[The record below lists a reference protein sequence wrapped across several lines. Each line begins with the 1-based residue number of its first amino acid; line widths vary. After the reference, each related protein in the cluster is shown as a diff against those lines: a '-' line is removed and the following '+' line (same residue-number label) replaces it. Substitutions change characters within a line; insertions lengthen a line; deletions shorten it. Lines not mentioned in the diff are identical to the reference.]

1 MSTAFQPEQYE
12 SQLAA
17 KRERLEQLLA
27 PFDAPVPEVF
37 ESARE
42 HFRLRAEFR
51 LWYENGEPHYA
62 MFEQGDKRKPIL
74 ITQLPIASRH
84 INALMMPLLDACTRA
99 TRSRRGRLRRRAQI
113 AAARP
118 VCHEAHAWQKASRVN
133 RRTYEIYVAALRK
146 FSAGHDRTG

>member
-27 PFDAPVPEVF
+27 PFEAPAPEVF

-74 ITQLPIASRH
+74 ITQLPIASRQ
-84 INALMMPLLDACTRA
+84 INALMMPLLV
-99 TRSRRGRLRRRAQI
+99 RRPSG
-113 AAARP
+113 
-118 VCHEAHAWQKASRVN
+118 
-133 RRTYEIYVAALRK
+133 
-146 FSAGHDRTG
+146 